1 MVNHIRG
8 NRLLLTLA
16 AIYLA
21 YIFVGFFTPR
31 PYVSSIVGILTLG
44 AGVFMFGR
52 YAVTAW
58 KVLWWQERGAYG
70 AHDAVLGAAE
80 LALGMIYSGTFRLL
94 WNYFEQPEN
103 WSGTWYSSLG
113 LFMIAKGAYH
123 IAISP
128 TDDLPE
134 TRFPKDFITVL
145 FFGFALITAYVAGAT
160 FGR

>member
-21 YIFVGFFTPR
+21 YFIVGFFTPR
-31 PYVSSIVGILTLG
+31 PYVSSIVGILALG

-52 YAVTAW
+52 YVTTAW

-80 LALGMIYSGTFRLL
+80 LALGMIYSGTFRLV
-94 WNYFEQPEN
+94 WNYFDQPDN

-113 LFMIAKGAYH
+113 LFMIAKGAYR
-123 IAISP
+123 IALSP
-128 TDDLPE
+128 TDDLQE
-134 TRFPKDFITVL
+134 TRFPKDVITVL
-145 FFGFALITAYVAGAT
+145 FFGFALVVAYVAGAT